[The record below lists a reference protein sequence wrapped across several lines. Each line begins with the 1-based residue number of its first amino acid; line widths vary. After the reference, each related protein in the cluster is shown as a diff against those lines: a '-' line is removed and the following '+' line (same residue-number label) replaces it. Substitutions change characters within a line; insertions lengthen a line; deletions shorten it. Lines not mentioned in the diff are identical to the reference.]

1 MLSFLLDR
9 YRSVKFKTKILCI
22 VGVIALIPTI
32 LLFGYFTK
40 QIMSLQNREIDNLHH
55 SFEQQVNSI
64 NQLMDKA
71 MSNALKISTNTEISN
86 FFCLQSNVGEY
97 VLEYI
102 KVLRPLLSYIQ
113 EAEAPEMSAI
123 RFYTRNENLFSNL
136 TVQNIYKSQNADF
149 FDEIA
154 ALLEDTTAVVR
165 LSSQGRSYY
174 LMEYSTRGSL
184 SIFLPILT
192 PASSKTFLEYE
203 LSFDSIFQSLK
214 ISTDNFSATGYTL
227 YHESGSI
234 LFTSDP
240 EWATQA
246 PSLLADLFQ
255 EDAIQNQRLRHS
267 GKTLLVNACSIPA
280 INCVLV
286 SHSDLGVILE
296 PVRRSRFL
304 WFITIIICIAA
315 SCFFANAFVNKLL
328 KRADTIN
335 AAIRQIQQSNFDI
348 ALPVQGSDFLD
359 QITENLNAMASRIK
373 NLIQNN
379 YEKQLQIKNLQ
390 IRMLSQQISPHFLY
404 NTLECLKMH
413 AILENDTET
422 AQALTSLGRLLRYY
436 ANYSSKLS
444 PVETEL
450 DEVQDY
456 IHIMNLIEGRKCVFE
471 KEVPDDFLSCP
482 IPRFVLQPIVENS
495 IKHGVVS
502 CSSEIHIC
510 LTVKEENGLIY
521 FIITDDG
528 VGVSADIATQIQD
541 KLRVGHTS
549 YTYGNQQ
556 TSIGLY
562 NTNARIKLIYGDQYG
577 ISFSSVQG
585 LGTSV
590 QFAIPASC
598 QDVSLQDTDEKDDV
612 YV

>member
-1 MLSFLLDR
+1 MLNFLVKR
-9 YRSVKFKTKILCI
+9 YQGVKFKTKILCI
-22 VGVIALIPTI
+22 VGSIALIPTL
-32 LLFGYFTK
+32 LLFGFFTK
-40 QIMSLQNREIDNLHH
+40 QIISLQNREIDNLNH

-64 NQLMDKA
+64 EQLMDKA

-86 FFCLQSNVGEY
+86 FFCMQSNVGEY

-102 KVLRPLLSYIQ
+102 KVLRPLLYYIQ

-123 RFYTRNENLFSNL
+123 RFYTRNEHLFSNL

-154 ALLEDTTAVVR
+154 SALEDTTAVVR

-192 PASSKTFLEYE
+192 PASSKTVLEYE
-203 LSFDSIFQSLK
+203 LSFDGIFETLK
-214 ISTDNFSATGYTL
+214 ISTDNFKTTGYTL
-227 YHESGSI
+227 FHESGSI

-240 EWATQA
+240 EWAEVA
-246 PSLLADLFQ
+246 PSLLGDMFQ
-255 EDAIQNQRLRHS
+255 DNSVQNQRLRCN
-267 GKTLLVNACSIPA
+267 GKTLLVNARHIPA
-280 INCVLV
+280 IGCVLV
-286 SHSDLGVILE
+286 SHSDLGLILE
-296 PVRRSRFL
+296 PVRQSQLL
-304 WFITIIICIAA
+304 WIITILVCITA
-315 SCFFANAFVNKLL
+315 SCFFANALVNKLL

-335 AAIRQIQQSNFDI
+335 AAIRQIQQGNFDI
-348 ALPVQGSDFLD
+348 ELPAQGSDFID
-359 QITENLNAMASRIK
+359 QIAENLNAMAARIK

-404 NTLECLKMH
+404 NTLECLKMN
-413 AILENDTET
+413 AVLEDNVET

-436 ANYSSKLS
+436 ADYSSKLS
-444 PVETEL
+444 LVQTEL
-450 DEVQDY
+450 DELQDY
-456 IHIMNLIEGRKCVFE
+456 IHIMNLIEGKQCVFE
-471 KEVPDDFLSCP
+471 KEVPEEFLSCP

-495 IKHGVVS
+495 IKHGCPS
-502 CSSEIHIC
+502 CSSEIHIR
-510 LTVKEENGLIY
+510 LTVREENGLLC
-521 FIITDDG
+521 FTITDDG
-528 VGVSADIATQIQD
+528 VGVPAVTAAQIQE
-541 KLRVGHTS
+541 KLKVGHIS
-549 YTYGNQQ
+549 CQYGNQQ
-556 TSIGLY
+556 SAIGLY
-562 NTNARIKLIYGDQYG
+562 NTNARIKLIYGDPYG

-590 QFAIPASC
+590 QFAIPAC
-598 QDVSLQDTDEKDDV
+598 QDFHWQDADEKEDA